1 MKSASSQ
8 VYLTIRIRPK
18 ATAHTDTASVSIVT
32 KIVCDR
38 FREEYLQSIWNI
50 THNHHLSGWMVYL
63 LFTIMYSFV
72 EVVLDEEMVSKLTT
86 FSVKPEVLNETFA
99 NEKKLFNLFQ
109 MDTLPLT
116 DLPDCKP
123 ICNNGQNPLVH
134 DNPAGSG
141 DSSLK
146 CCHCGKYFKFKYAL
160 ERHKLTHSRERPFKC
175 SSCVKCFMFQNHLN
189 QHHREVHVGHK
200 QFQCPDCHKCFYR
213 RSDLNRHG
221 SIHAETR
228 PFGCCSCAKTF
239 RNNYELKR
247 HTLTHT
253 RERSLQ
259 CSNCNK
265 SFSFKNHLTQ
275 HFKEVHLGEKQFEC
289 QACSKCFFRKSDLKR
304 HYGIHNGTAHADRLV
319 TVETGKEQG
328 NCATH

>member
-1 MKSASSQ
+1 
-8 VYLTIRIRPK
+8 
-18 ATAHTDTASVSIVT
+18 
-32 KIVCDR
+32 
-38 FREEYLQSIWNI
+38 
-50 THNHHLSGWMVYL
+50 
-63 LFTIMYSFV
+63 MYSFV

-86 FSVKPEVLNETFA
+86 FSVKPEVLNETFS

-123 ICNNGQNPLVH
+123 ICNNGQNPLIH
-134 DNPAGSG
+134 DDPAGAG

-200 QFQCPDCHKCFYR
+200 QFQCLDCHKCFYR

-304 HYGIHNGTAHADRLV
+304 HYGIHNGAAHGDRLV
-319 TVETGKEQG
+319 AVETGKEQG
-328 NCATH
+328 NCAAH